1 MKKSRKDVEGNVVP
15 PILVIL
21 GGLLVLISGL
31 YSYLLKPQYVTLNF
45 ATFVQFGM
53 NSNMSPFTMVLGLMI
68 IGTGVLLFTK
78 NKIWATMWSG
88 TGIVFGILSIF
99 SGGVFWLGMTL
110 VFIEAFCNS
119 FMQVLRSK
127 GLAYLFIFW
136 VINLEIQR

>member
-1 MKKSRKDVEGNVVP
+1 MKNSGKGVRGSNVVP

-21 GGLLVLISGL
+21 GGLLVSISGL
-31 YSYLLKPQYVTLNF
+31 YSYLLKPQYPTVLNF

-53 NSNMSPFTMVLGLMI
+53 NSNMSPFTIVLGLMI

-99 SGGVFWLGMTL
+99 SGGGFLLGMTL
-110 VFIEAFCNS
+110 VFIGS
-119 FMQVLRSK
+119 FWK
-127 GLAYLFIFW
+127 LFYASSS
-136 VINLEIQR
+136 

>member
-53 NSNMSPFTMVLGLMI
+53 NSNMSPFTIVLGLMI
-68 IGTGVLLFTK
+68 IGTGVLLFTE

-99 SGGVFWLGMTL
+99 SGGGFLLGMTL
-110 VFIEAFCNS
+110 VFIGS
-119 FMQVLRSK
+119 FWK
-127 GLAYLFIFW
+127 LFYASSS
-136 VINLEIQR
+136 

>member
-1 MKKSRKDVEGNVVP
+1 MKKSGKCFEGYNAVP
-15 PILVIL
+15 SILVIL

-31 YSYLLKPQYVTLNF
+31 YSYLLKPQYTTLNF

-53 NSNMSPFTMVLGLMI
+53 NSNLSPFTMVLGLMI

-99 SGGVFWLGMTL
+99 RYKFQPLTIL
-110 VFIEAFCNS
+110 
-119 FMQVLRSK
+119 
-127 GLAYLFIFW
+127 
-136 VINLEIQR
+136 

>member
-53 NSNMSPFTMVLGLMI
+53 NSNMSPFTIVLGLMI
-68 IGTGVLLFTK
+68 IGTGVLLFTE

-99 SGGVFWLGMTL
+99 SGGGFLLGMTL
-110 VFIEAFCNS
+110 AFIGS
-119 FMQVLRSK
+119 FWK
-127 GLAYLFIFW
+127 LFYASSS
-136 VINLEIQR
+136 

>member
-1 MKKSRKDVEGNVVP
+1 MKKSGKCFEGYNAVP

-31 YSYLLKPQYVTLNF
+31 YSYLLKPQYPTIPNF

-53 NSNMSPFTMVLGLMI
+53 NSDLSPFTIVLGLML
-68 IGTGVLLFTK
+68 IGTGVLLFTE

-99 SGGVFWLGMTL
+99 SGGGFLLGMTL
-110 VFIEAFCNS
+110 VFIGS
-119 FMQVLRSK
+119 FLK
-127 GLAYLFIFW
+127 LFYASSS
-136 VINLEIQR
+136 